1 MSDMLALAAI
11 DLLRREP
18 PRLVAAC
25 GLIFR
30 EFSQTARHCRLEDS
44 LTASRG
50 GTWGDESYP
59 GHGYPILRSTNMR
72 GSYVDVKDPA
82 WREVPPAHAD
92 ACALETGD
100 ILIIKSSGSTDLV
113 GKAALFVHPGDD
125 KIYLF
130 SNFTMRLRPN
140 RNIVMPEFLA
150 WYLRSP
156 QAFSWRYEAQHT
168 TVGLRNLKTP
178 VFLAQKVPVPPMHI
192 QEAVVKYL
200 GALEARDKSSLS
212 VELPPPLYKQRRIV
226 ARIEELAALIQEAQT
241 LRAKAREE
249 MEALWQS
256 HLASA
261 FVPVEAFSTH
271 LEDVC
276 AAVIDNLH
284 STPEYDGLDFPCI
297 RSQDVDWGTIN
308 YSGARRTSK
317 EEFVHRTRRG
327 EPTAGDIVYVREGSV
342 GRCAVVDGSQRFSLG
357 QRVMMF
363 RPNPAVVDPGF
374 LMLQLMSAPVLE
386 EQVLVGMK
394 GTTSHHVNIKH
405 LRKVQINVPSLE
417 QQRCVVTSLTAV
429 KAQVNEVA
437 ALQHVT
443 QALLDALLPSVLDR
457 AFRGEL

>member
-1 MSDMLALAAI
+1 MAGNWSTVRIGRVLTESSERVEIEPDKWYRQVTVRLWGRGVVLRNEVSGDSISSKTRRVVRAEQFILSRIDARNGALGLVPESLDGAVVSNDFPSFDI
-11 DLLRREP
+11 DRAKIA
-18 PRLVAAC
+18 PR
-25 GLIFR
+25 
-30 EFSQTARHCRLEDS
+30 
-44 LTASRG
+44 
-50 GTWGDESYP
+50 Y
-59 GHGYPILRSTNMR
+59 
-72 GSYVDVKDPA
+72 
-82 WREVPPAHAD
+82 
-92 ACALETGD
+92 
-100 ILIIKSSGSTDLV
+100 
-113 GKAALFVHPGDD
+113 
-125 KIYLF
+125 
-130 SNFTMRLRPN
+130 
-140 RNIVMPEFLA
+140 LA
-150 WYLRSP
+150 WMSKTRS
-156 QAFSWRYEAQHT
+156 F
-168 TVGLRNLKTP
+168 VGLCRMASEGTTNRVRLQLDR
-178 VFLAQKVPVPPMHI
+178 FLESRI
-192 QEAVVKYL
+192 
-200 GALEARDKSSLS
+200 S
-212 VELPPPLYKQRRIV
+212 LPPLDEQRRIV
-226 ARIEELAALIQEAQT
+226 ARIEELAGLIEEAQT

-276 AAVIDNLH
+276 TAVIDNLH

-417 QQRCVVTSLTAV
+417 QQRCVVASPTAV
-429 KAQVNEVA
+429 KTQVNEVA

>member
-1 MSDMLALAAI
+1 MAGNWSTVRIGRVLTESSERVEIEPDKWYRQVTVRLWGRGVVLRNEVSGDSISSKTRRVVRAEQFILSRIDARNGALGLVPESLDGAVVSNDFPSFDI
-11 DLLRREP
+11 DRAKIA
-18 PRLVAAC
+18 PR
-25 GLIFR
+25 
-30 EFSQTARHCRLEDS
+30 
-44 LTASRG
+44 
-50 GTWGDESYP
+50 Y
-59 GHGYPILRSTNMR
+59 
-72 GSYVDVKDPA
+72 
-82 WREVPPAHAD
+82 
-92 ACALETGD
+92 
-100 ILIIKSSGSTDLV
+100 
-113 GKAALFVHPGDD
+113 
-125 KIYLF
+125 
-130 SNFTMRLRPN
+130 
-140 RNIVMPEFLA
+140 LA
-150 WYLRSP
+150 WMSKTRS
-156 QAFSWRYEAQHT
+156 F
-168 TVGLRNLKTP
+168 VGLCRMASEGTTNRVRLQLDR
-178 VFLAQKVPVPPMHI
+178 FLESRI
-192 QEAVVKYL
+192 
-200 GALEARDKSSLS
+200 S
-212 VELPPPLYKQRRIV
+212 LPPLDEQRRIV
-226 ARIEELAALIQEAQT
+226 ARIEELAGLIEEAQT

-276 AAVIDNLH
+276 TAVIDNLH

-417 QQRCVVTSLTAV
+417 QQRCVVASLTAV
-429 KAQVNEVA
+429 KTQVNEVA